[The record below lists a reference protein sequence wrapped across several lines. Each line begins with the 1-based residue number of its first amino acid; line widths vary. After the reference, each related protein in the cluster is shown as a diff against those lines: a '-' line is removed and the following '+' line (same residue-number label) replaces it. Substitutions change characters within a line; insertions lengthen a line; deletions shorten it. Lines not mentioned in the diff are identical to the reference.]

1 MIRTLVA
8 VDGGLVRGA
17 LSFVLSAHPDIDVV
31 GEVGSAEEVLPL
43 VDSHRPDVSVVD
55 LDLIRPDDLPR
66 ACAGY
71 EASGRG
77 RVLVLVALRRAIQL
91 GGRMTRH
98 APQVGF
104 LSKDAPP
111 ERVVDG
117 VVRLARGETVV
128 DPDLIEAALTG
139 TNPLTLRENE
149 ILEIAAAG
157 RSVREIAGK
166 LSLSPGTVR
175 NHLSRILAKTG
186 ARTRVDAV
194 RIARESGWI

>member
-1 MIRTLVA
+1 VIRTLVA

-149 ILEIAAAG
+149 ILEIA
-157 RSVREIAGK
+157 GK